1 MSDVLDKIYAR
12 CEVIAELVQ
21 QMQPMYVA
29 PETHGYQRQH
39 IETIIGAGLWYIPN
53 KPLWT
58 GRISLEAVKS
68 HHPTS
73 GNANPKLTEDHQY
86 PRKVAAQKLLE
97 RDWSK
102 DENPTFEL
110 TKMYLETFGRFNY
123 VTPGENRA
131 LMPYQRA
138 HRFESPELAYEEA
151 GIPLISI
158 ESEQLD
164 RVKARHAPTIEAI
177 ILGSV

>member
-21 QMQPMYVA
+21 RMQPMYTA
-29 PETHGYQRQH
+29 SETHDYQRQH
-39 IETIIGAGLWYIPN
+39 IETIVGAGLWYIPN

-58 GRISLEAVKS
+58 GLISRGAVES

-73 GNANPKLTEDHQY
+73 GISKPKLTEDHRY

-97 RDWSK
+97 RDWSA

-110 TKMYLETFGRFNY
+110 TKMYLETYGRFNY

-151 GIPLISI
+151 GIPLIKI
-158 ESEQLD
+158 KPVQLK
-164 RVKARHAPTIEAI
+164 RVKARHAQTIEAI
-177 ILGSV
+177 IQDSV